1 MGREQLVRETGANRL
16 VMRCGRIV
24 ALTHSRSYCSN
35 LFSLDSGG
43 TPAAGAVQSR
53 IVPSTCTNAR
63 GHGTICSTSNPIR
76 ACDAGDCA
84 ASLED
89 IALALAQHSPQPLN
103 TDEVRRRCLAIR
115 DDLVHAGVYGSATSP
130 DRQEST
136 GFSTLPPRFRVAP
149 SPFLLSPSDVAFFQ
163 HLGQDLLA
171 FYRALNRL
179 YHESARG
186 IQPAWVAAY
195 LDQSKPES
203 LVSYGRM
210 NRFRNLVPG
219 IIRPDVIPTTDGM
232 VITELDSVPGGIGLT
247 GCLTRA
253 YDNLITTGN
262 STPDSTSGRSPL
274 IAGRDGMLQG
284 FAAMVRAQQG
294 DQEGCVAIVVSE
306 EAKEYRPEMDW
317 LARRLGEI
325 GCQAFCVEPR
335 AIHFSEEGL
344 FLQEPE
350 GPRRIGL
357 LYRFFELFD
366 LKNIPKAELVMY
378 AAKKGQV
385 AVTPPY
391 KPALEEK
398 LAFALFHHPELTPFW
413 EQTLNAETCETL
425 RRLLPRTWILDPQ
438 PVPPTAIIP
447 HLTVGGRALSDFR
460 RLAQSSQKE
469 RQLVLKPSGFSELA
483 WGSRGVSIGHD
494 LPQVEWAAALEH
506 ALQAFPTTP
515 YVLQEFH
522 KGRLFESAYLDERTD
537 TVVPMS
543 GRVRLSPYYFVV
555 GDKAELGGIL
565 ATLCPANKKIIHGM
579 VDAIMAPCAVDSSVI
594 SKVTS

>member
-1 MGREQLVRETGANRL
+1 
-16 VMRCGRIV
+16 MRRHCSINVQQVLLSVFFLQPPRPRSLLNV
-24 ALTHSRSYCSN
+24 A
-35 LFSLDSGG
+35 DK
-43 TPAAGAVQSR
+43 TPA
-53 IVPSTCTNAR
+53 VPPTCTHAR
-63 GHGTICSTSNPIR
+63 GHGTICSTSNPIG
-76 ACDAGDCA
+76 ACNAGDCA
-84 ASLED
+84 TSIED
-89 IALALAQHSPQPLN
+89 IALAPAQHSREPLN
-103 TDEVRRRCLAIR
+103 SDEARRRCLAIR
-115 DDLVHAGVYGSATSP
+115 DDLVHAGVYSSA
-130 DRQEST
+130 ESAET
-136 GFSTLPPRFRVAP
+136 TEPTASTTLPPRFRIAP
-149 SPFLLSPSDVAFFQ
+149 TPLLLSPSDVTFFQ
-163 HLGQDLLA
+163 QLGQHLLA

-179 YHESARG
+179 YQESVRG
-186 IQPAWVAAY
+186 IQPAWVADY
-195 LDQSKPES
+195 LDQGKPES
-203 LVSYGRM
+203 LVAYSRM
-210 NRFRNLVPG
+210 NRFRNLIPG
-219 IIRPDVIPTTDGM
+219 IIRPDVIPTADGV

-253 YDNLITTGN
+253 YDNQIALDH
-262 STPDSTSGRSPL
+262 PTSHAHAERSPL

-294 DQEGCVAIVVSE
+294 NQEGCLAIVVSD
-306 EAKEYRPEMDW
+306 EAKEYRPEMEW
-317 LARRLGEI
+317 LAQRLRDI

-344 FLQEPE
+344 FLQESG

-413 EQTLNAETCETL
+413 QQTLSPEICESL
-425 RRLLPRTWILDPQ
+425 RRLLPRTWILDPR

-447 HLTVGGRALSDFR
+447 HLTIGGRALSDFR
-460 RLAQSSQKE
+460 RLAQTTQKE

-494 LPQVEWAAALEH
+494 LPQVEWAAALEQ

-522 KGRLFESAYLDERTD
+522 KGRLFEFAYLDERID

-543 GRVRLSPYYFVV
+543 GRARLSPYYFVV

-579 VDAIMAPCAVDSSVI
+579 VDAIMAPCAIGPTVPL
-594 SKVTS
+594 KVT

>member
-1 MGREQLVRETGANRL
+1 MWPHCSINPHQVLLFEYFLIADRAVLPQRQSTGTDCLDLYR
-16 VMRCGRIV
+16 RKGPW
-24 ALTHSRSYCSN
+24 YD
-35 LFSLDSGG
+35 LFHLE
-43 TPAAGAVQSR
+43 
-53 IVPSTCTNAR
+53 
-63 GHGTICSTSNPIR
+63 SNPR
-76 ACDAGDCA
+76 VRCRDCA

-89 IALALAQHSPQPLN
+89 MALALAQHSPQQLN
-103 TDEVRRRCLAIR
+103 SDEAHRRCLAIR
-115 DDLVHAGVYGSATSP
+115 DDLIHAGVYGYAETPDGPESAAP
-130 DRQEST
+130 
-136 GFSTLPPRFRVAP
+136 PPRFRIAP
-149 SPFLLSPSDVAFFQ
+149 APLALSPSDVAFFQ
-163 HLGQDLLA
+163 HLGQDLLT

-179 YHESARG
+179 YRESARG
-186 IQPAWVAAY
+186 MQPPWVATY
-195 LDQSKPES
+195 LDQGKPES
-203 LVSYGRM
+203 LVTYSRM
-210 NRFRNLVPG
+210 NRFRNLIPG
-219 IIRPDVIPTTDGM
+219 IIRPDIIPTTDGM
-232 VITELDSVPGGIGLT
+232 VITELDAVPGGIGLT

-253 YDNLITTGN
+253 YDNLLTVGSPTF
-262 STPDSTSGRSPL
+262 DSAAGRAPL

-284 FAAMVRAQQG
+284 FAAMARAQQG
-294 DQEGCVAIVVSE
+294 DQEGCLAIVVSD
-306 EAKEYRPEMDW
+306 EAKEYRPEMEW
-317 LARRLGEI
+317 LAQRLGEI

-344 FLQEPE
+344 FLKEPD

-413 EQTLNAETCETL
+413 EQTLTAETCESL
-425 RRLLPRTWILDPQ
+425 RRLFPRTWILDPQ

-447 HLTVGGRALSDFR
+447 NLTVGGRALSDFR
-460 RLAQSSQKE
+460 RLAQSTQRE

-494 LPQVEWAAALEH
+494 LPQVDWAAALEQ
-506 ALQAFPTTP
+506 ALEAFPTTP
-515 YVLQEFH
+515 YILQEFH
-522 KGRLFESAYLDERTD
+522 KGRLFESAYLDEHSD

-543 GRVRLSPYYFVV
+543 GRARLSPYYFVV

-579 VDAIMAPCAVDSSVI
+579 VDAIMTPCAMGSSSP
-594 SKVTS
+594 SKAIP

>member
-1 MGREQLVRETGANRL
+1 
-16 VMRCGRIV
+16 
-24 ALTHSRSYCSN
+24 
-35 LFSLDSGG
+35 
-43 TPAAGAVQSR
+43 
-53 IVPSTCTNAR
+53 
-63 GHGTICSTSNPIR
+63 
-76 ACDAGDCA
+76 
-84 ASLED
+84 
-89 IALALAQHSPQPLN
+89 LALAQHPHEPLN
-103 TDEVRRRCLAIR
+103 SDEARRRCLAIR
-115 DDLVHAGVYGSATSP
+115 DDLVHAGIYGCAETDNAAEPISS
-130 DRQEST
+130 SV
-136 GFSTLPPRFRVAP
+136 LPPRFRVAP
-149 SPFLLSPSDVAFFQ
+149 TPLWLAPSDAVFFQ

-179 YHESARG
+179 YHESVRG
-186 IQPAWVAAY
+186 VQPAWVSAY
-195 LDQSKPES
+195 LDQGKPES
-203 LVSYGRM
+203 LVTYSRM
-210 NRFRNLVPG
+210 NRFRNLIPG
-219 IIRPDVIPTTDGM
+219 IIRPDVIPTADGM

-253 YDNLITTGN
+253 YDNQISRDN
-262 STPDSTSGRSPL
+262 SLPDSQPERSPL

-284 FAAMVRAQQG
+284 FASMVRAQQG
-294 DQEGCVAIVVSE
+294 DQAGCVAIVVSD
-306 EAKEYRPEMDW
+306 EAKEYRSEMEW
-317 LARRLGEI
+317 MAQRLREI

-344 FLQEPE
+344 YLHEPD

-366 LKNIPKAELVMY
+366 LKNIPKAELMMY

-413 EQTLNAETCETL
+413 QQALTTETREHL
-425 RRLLPRTWILDPQ
+425 ERLLPRSWILDPR

-447 HLTVGGRALSDFR
+447 GLTVGGRAISDFR

-469 RQLVLKPSGFSELA
+469 RQLVLKPSGFSALA

-494 LPQVEWAAALEH
+494 LPQVDWAAALEQ
-506 ALQAFPTTP
+506 ALQTFSTTP
-515 YVLQEFH
+515 YILQEFH

-537 TVVPMS
+537 RVVAMS
-543 GRVRLSPYYFVV
+543 GRARLSPYYFVV

-565 ATLCPANKKIIHGM
+565 ATLCSPDKKVIHGM
-579 VDAIMAPCAVDSSVI
+579 VDAIMAPCAVEPGVPSRSS
-594 SKVTS
+594 